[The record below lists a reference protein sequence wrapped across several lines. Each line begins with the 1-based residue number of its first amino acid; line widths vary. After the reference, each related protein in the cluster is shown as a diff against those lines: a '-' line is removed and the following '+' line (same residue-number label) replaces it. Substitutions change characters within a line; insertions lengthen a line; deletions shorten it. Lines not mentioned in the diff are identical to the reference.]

1 MVKLN
6 GTNQKVV
13 RFFLSL
19 LRVDAVN
26 RWIVEFEL
34 KFQARKVLMICYFC
48 VLEGGKGGAA
58 AVAERAV
65 DPSRLDLRIGKIL
78 AAKKVS
84 VLRRLNF
91 ASGKI
96 ISRIDFLCKSQLKC
110 AAKILSQHSLLHLR
124 LNLSKLISY

>member
-1 MVKLN
+1 MLLPRHFRPHIILIGQIKR
-6 GTNQKVV
+6 NQSESCETLSTLDASRCSKQMN
-13 RFFLSL
+13 FDDLLFL
-19 LRVDAVN
+19 
-26 RWIVEFEL
+26 
-34 KFQARKVLMICYFC
+34 C
-48 VLEGGKGGAA
+48 LEGGKGGAA

-91 ASGKI
+91 TSGKI

-110 AAKILSQHSLLHLR
+110 AAKNLSQHSITF
-124 LNLSKLISY
+124 KT